1 VTDTD
6 YALTALFSGFAVALT
21 VLFFASVLLG
31 FVGWVKSVL
40 G

>member
-1 VTDTD
+1 MQ
-6 YALTALFSGFAVALT
+6 ALFSGFSLAIL

-31 FVGWVKSVL
+31 FVAWVKSVL